1 MKYTVFVDDNFHIG
15 EEEERYK
22 LGEYDSC
29 QEAVEACM
37 KIVDDFM
44 SQGYRE
50 GMSFKELWE
59 GYMMSARTPSYR
71 EATPSAASQPGGTP
85 SSVAWSSA
93 PTDSVYERCT
103 R

>member
-1 MKYTVFVDDNFHIG
+1 MKYTVVDHNFHIG

-29 QEAVEACM
+29 QEAVEACK
-37 KIVDDFM
+37 KIVDEFLNT
-44 SQGYRE
+44 GYKE

-59 GYMMSARTPSYR
+59 GYMMFGENPFIQGVTLIAV
-71 EATPSAASQPGGTP
+71 SQPGATP
-85 SSVAWSSA
+85 SSVTWSSA
-93 PTDSVYERCT
+93 PHNNDDAGRC